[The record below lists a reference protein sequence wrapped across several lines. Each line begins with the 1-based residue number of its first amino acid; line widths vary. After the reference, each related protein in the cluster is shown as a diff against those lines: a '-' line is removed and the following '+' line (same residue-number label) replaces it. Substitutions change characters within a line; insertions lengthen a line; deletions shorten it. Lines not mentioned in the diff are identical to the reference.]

1 MFEYIRTHQKLM
13 QILLAIVI
21 VPSFVFVGVS
31 GYQSFDDS
39 ATAVAKID
47 GKTLSQQDWE
57 AAQRRQLDN
66 LRQRMGQ
73 QYDQKLFDTPEFKQ
87 NILETLVA
95 ERSINAEVI
104 RSHMTIGDA
113 ALQKYI
119 LGQGL
124 TKADGSFDMER
135 YQALLAAQGM
145 TPQMYEARVRQE
157 LAFQQLTSGIES
169 SGFAP
174 RTVSKMISDIG
185 AQERDVQ
192 ELVLPIS
199 EFLPQVKVTDEM
211 VKAFYDKNPKLFE
224 LPEQAKIEYLLLNA
238 DAVAAQVTVSDEE
251 VAAYYKSNAARFTA
265 PETRRASH
273 ILVAVNKD
281 ATAAQ
286 KAAAKAKAD
295 AIAAEVRKAPATF
308 AAVAKAKSEDPASA
322 ELGGDLNVIEK
333 GALPKAVED
342 AIFALKQGDISTPVE
357 SEFGY
362 HVLTVTELKAAT
374 TKPLDEVKGDIAAD
388 LKKQKA
394 AKKYSEMAE
403 AFSNTVYE
411 QADSLKP
418 AADKTGLK
426 IESAAGLSRTPSPM
440 LGAAPFNN
448 AKFLT
453 ALFSEDS
460 LKNKRN
466 TEAVEIAP
474 STLIAGRIVEYKPAS
489 KRPLAEVDA
498 AIRQRVTMEEALSMA
513 RKAGEAKL
521 AAAKKD
527 GNAEGFG
534 EVKSISRSKVEGIN
548 QAAALAVLKADV
560 SKLPA
565 YVGVDLPGQGYGLY
579 RIGKVH
585 QPAQQDEARR
595 KAEQEQIGNII
606 SQQEMYGYVESLK
619 SKAKV
624 KMLRP
629 SLTAKTDEAK

>member
-145 TPQMYEARVRQE
+145 TPSMYESRVRQE

-224 LPEQAKIEYLLLNA
+224 LPEQAKVEYLLLNA

-251 VAAYYKSNAARFTA
+251 VAAYYKSNVARFTA

-281 ATAAQ
+281 ASAAQ

-295 AIAAEVRKAPATF
+295 AIAAEVRKAPASF

-333 GALPKAVED
+333 GALPKPVED

-388 LKKQKA
+388 LKKQKG

-453 ALFSEDS
+453 ALFSDDS

-527 GNAEGFG
+527 GSAEGFG

-548 QAAALAVLKADV
+548 QAAALAVLKADT

-565 YVGVDLPGQGYGLY
+565 YVGVDLPGQGYGVY

-585 QPAQQDEARR
+585 QPAQQDEERR

-629 SLTAKTDEAK
+629 SLTAKADEAK

>member
-527 GNAEGFG
+527 GNTEGFG

-619 SKAKV
+619 AKAKV

-629 SLTAKTDEAK
+629 SLTAKTEEAK

>member
-124 TKADGSFDMER
+124 TKPDGSFDMDR

-145 TPQMYEARVRQE
+145 TPSMYESRVRQE

-281 ATAAQ
+281 ASTGQ

-448 AKFLT
+448 AKFLA

-527 GNAEGFG
+527 GSAEGFG

-595 KAEQEQIGNII
+595 KGEQEQIGNII

>member
-145 TPQMYEARVRQE
+145 TPSMYESRVRQE

-238 DAVAAQVTVSDEE
+238 DAVAAQTTVSDEE
-251 VAAYYKSNAARFTA
+251 VAAYYKSNTARFTA

-527 GNAEGFG
+527 GSAEGFG
-534 EVKSISRSKVEGIN
+534 DVKSISRSKVEGIN

-585 QPAQQDEARR
+585 QPAQQDEERR
-595 KAEQEQIGNII
+595 KAEQEQIGNIV

-619 SKAKV
+619 AKAKV

>member
-145 TPQMYEARVRQE
+145 TPSMYESRVRQE

-238 DAVAAQVTVSDEE
+238 DAVAAQTTVSDEE
-251 VAAYYKSNAARFTA
+251 VAAYYKSNTARFTA

-362 HVLTVTELKAAT
+362 HVLTVTELEAAT
-374 TKPLDEVKGDIAAD
+374 TKPLEEVKGDIAAD

-527 GNAEGFG
+527 GSAEGFG
-534 EVKSISRSKVEGIN
+534 DVKSISRSKVEGIN

-585 QPAQQDEARR
+585 QPAQQDEERR
-595 KAEQEQIGNII
+595 KAEQEQIGNIV

-619 SKAKV
+619 AKAKV